1 MARLFDGNLATVTC
15 GGTATCGVVGTAG
28 AGRLRRTRR
37 TPTDSGSAPGPDS
50 GPVIG
55 DETARRVMSSAVED
69 QVATNGA
76 TVVLDGAQGVILG
89 YRRRTAHA
97 FHAAMTLVT
106 AGLWAP
112 VWILS
117 SLRPGEERIRLSVD
131 AWGHVWATPVASP

>member
-1 MARLFDGNLATVTC
+1 MRWDGNVWRRWNGRRWATAAYSTNPD
-15 GGTATCGVVGTAG
+15 GL
-28 AGRLRRTRR
+28 RLRAR
-37 TPTDSGSAPGPDS
+37 PDS